1 MTEIFGYLDY
11 RKYLADMYTEKKNS
25 DRSFSFRLFAKRA
38 GFASPN
44 FLQLV
49 MQGKRNLSQQ
59 GIMKCLQ
66 ALKLKKAEAEFFEN
80 LVRFN
85 QSKTDEERN
94 FYYTRIAANKQYTE
108 IKVLEKAQFEYYSK
122 WYHVAVREMVLLK
135 SFVPQ
140 PAWIAAHLQPQI
152 SEHEAAES
160 LHLLEQLGL
169 LVRNKAGQLT
179 QQDRYVDSGD
189 EVTSLA
195 VANFHREMLNRA
207 AEAIDGQ
214 SAKNREISAVTFAVS
229 ETRLREAKKM
239 IQEFR
244 KKISQ
249 FLSEEDAAE
258 QVCQLNM
265 QFFQLTSKIGEQV

>member
-1 MTEIFGYLDY
+1 MADVFHYLDY

-94 FYYTRIAANKQYTE
+94 FYYTRIAASKQYTE
-108 IKVLEKAQFEYYSK
+108 LKVLEKAQYEYYSK
-122 WYHVAVREMVLLK
+122 WYHAAVREMVLLK
-135 SFVPQ
+135 TFVPQ
-140 PAWIAAHLQPQI
+140 PAWIAARLQPSI
-152 SEHEAAES
+152 TEHEAAES
-160 LHLLEQLGL
+160 LQLLEQLGL
-169 LVRNKAGQLT
+169 LVRKNGKLT

-195 VANFHREMLNRA
+195 VANFHRQMLDRA
-207 AEAIDGQ
+207 SEAIDTQ
-214 SAKNREISAVTFAVS
+214 NPKNRELSAVTFAVS
-229 ETRLREAKKM
+229 EKRLREAKKM
-239 IQEFR
+239 IQDFR

-265 QFFQLTSKIGEQV
+265 QLFSLSHGVNK